1 MAISNKFNP
10 LAQFVVKTTLK
21 SGGRD
26 YQSGEL
32 VPSVIQGTRLRL
44 LYEEGVVWYGWQ
56 QKASIAAAKK
66 AAKDKEVVAA
76 KKEKERKAKSTPE
89 VKLKKTDKED

>member
-10 LAQFVVKTTLK
+10 LAQFVVKTSVK
-21 SGGRD
+21 SSGRI
-26 YQSGEL
+26 YKSGEL
-32 VPSVIQGTRLRL
+32 VPSAIQGTRLRI

-56 QKASIAAAKK
+56 QKAALEAAKK
-66 AAKDKEVVAA
+66 AAKAKEIVAA